1 MSDQD
6 KSQKTEEPTS
16 KRLSEAH
23 SKGQVAK
30 SAEISTWIMLAS
42 STLVLALF
50 VDRIA
55 IGVANEVYRFL
66 ESPHLI
72 AVDTEGAMDL
82 IRLVF
87 YRVGALLFMPLLLL
101 VIAAIVGNVV
111 QHRLVFTFEK
121 MKPKL
126 DKLSPLKGAKR
137 MLGPQSA
144 VNLAKSL
151 LKFVVLGGVALIV
164 ILPEFDDLPTFMQ
177 LGFVDLLQLIK
188 RLALMLAISVVSVFT
203 ALAALDM
210 LYQKWDFHQNQK
222 MSRQDVKD
230 ENKQM
235 EGDPQVKARI
245 RQLRMERTRQ
255 RMMTAV
261 PTADVVITNPTH
273 FAVALAYK
281 HEEMAVPQLVA
292 KGQDLVA
299 LRIRKLA
306 EEHDVPIV
314 ENPPLARALCATVEL
329 GEEIPPQLYQAVA
342 EIIGYVM
349 GLRPDSGRSRR
360 LH

>member
-1 MSDQD
+1 
-6 KSQKTEEPTS
+6 
-16 KRLSEAH
+16 
-23 SKGQVAK
+23 
-30 SAEISTWIMLAS
+30 MLAS
-42 STLVLALF
+42 ATLVLALF
-50 VDRIA
+50 VDGIA

-66 ESPHLI
+66 AAPHLI
-72 AVDTEGAMDL
+72 AVDSEGAMDL

-87 YRVGALLFMPLLLL
+87 YRVGALLFVPLLLL
-101 VIAAIVGNVV
+101 AIAAIVGNMV
-111 QHRLVFTFEK
+111 QHRPVFTFEK

-137 MLGPQSA
+137 MFGPQSA
-144 VNLAKSL
+144 INLAKSL

-164 ILPEFDDLPTFMQ
+164 ILPEFEDLPTFMTM
-177 LGFVDLLQLIK
+177 GFVDLLQLIK
-188 RLALMLAISVVSVFT
+188 RLALTLAISVVSAFSV
-203 ALAALDM
+203 LAIFDM

-222 MSRQDVKD
+222 MSRQEVKD

-245 RQLRMERTRQ
+245 RQVRMEQLRK
-255 RMMTAV
+255 RMMAAV

-273 FAVALAYK
+273 FAVALEYK
-281 HEEMAVPQLVA
+281 HEEMAVPRLVA
-292 KGQDLVA
+292 KGQDLIA
-299 LRIRKLA
+299 LRIRELA

-314 ENPPLARALCATVEL
+314 ENPLLARALCANVEL
-329 GEEIPPQLYQAVA
+329 DEEVPPQFYQAVA

-349 GLRPDSGRSRR
+349 GLRPDGGRSRR